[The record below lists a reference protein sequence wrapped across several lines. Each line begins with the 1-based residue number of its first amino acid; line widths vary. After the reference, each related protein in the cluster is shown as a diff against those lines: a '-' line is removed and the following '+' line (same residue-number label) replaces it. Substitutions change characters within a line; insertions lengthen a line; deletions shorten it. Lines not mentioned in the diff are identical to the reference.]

1 MKSFV
6 NTLFLT
12 VCCLSASLNA
22 QFYAEPF
29 NNNLNGWE
37 IGAVGFEY
45 DLNGEAENFPTWG
58 NRSRIQ
64 SESLGGAVI
73 FSGPGDQA
81 RITSPSIPLPAAAP
95 TELWLSFHHYFST
108 QDGQV
113 NILVTG
119 TDGMI
124 VDTTLQQGLA
134 PDGESSSGEYHLINL
149 DALTQS
155 GSLTIQFSLTGG
167 VNFLIIDDVQLAATR
182 PPLVTFPRYFGDS
195 LVSFGLPFIVDSAGA
210 PAVPFQL
217 VADMVPGRTE
227 AEYQVLRGLLGVT
240 LVHSCVCDR
249 LEVWEMPGGT
259 FFDPATGEP
268 LGDPSEILSN
278 TLPSQGMSNV
288 DGLDLNYYNY
298 NDLEP
303 NPVVPSLPLTPAE
316 VSPFIPAP
324 TDAVKIA
331 VLDTGLDLD
340 HPDLSGYVFRNP
352 DGIDNNNDDDNDC
365 LVDNPLGWNFVDN
378 NNNPNDDNGHGTHV
392 SGIVASSLNL
402 CDDCVVQLI
411 PYKTHD
417 NYGVG
422 TLFGSACATLQASV
436 MDHVDVI
443 NASWGFYGGGG
454 STILKNAIDTAKN
467 YGALFITA
475 AGNDTLNLDYDPQ
488 YPARYDL
495 GNILAVGAHDTLP
508 GGLRPYAEF
517 ANFSDSQVEIA
528 AFGVDVLS
536 AAPGDGTAVK
546 SGTSMAAPMVSAAA
560 CLYACE
566 NEFDPVVTAA
576 FILSSAFEDVEL
588 EEVVIDGNA
597 LDMSAFC
604 DSSLEEVGNR
614 PISTFNICFRSGSGI
629 IDVISFSGRG
639 RTEIE
644 VFNVE
649 GGLVARGE
657 YDQLNARE
665 SVVLSIEAA
674 PAGVYLL
681 VIQTGGHVFTQRLV
695 KR

>member
-1 MKSFV
+1 MKSLV
-6 NTLFLT
+6 TTLTFT
-12 VCCLSASLNA
+12 VCCLSTFLNA
-22 QFYAEPF
+22 QFFAEPF
-29 NNNLNGWE
+29 NNSLNGWE
-37 IGAVGFEY
+37 IGAVGFEF
-45 DLNGEAENFPTWG
+45 DANGEAELFASWG

-64 SESLGGAVI
+64 SESLGGAMI

-81 RITSPSIPLPAAAP
+81 RATSPIITLPVAAP
-95 TELWLSFHHYFST
+95 AELWLSFHHYLSA

-119 TDGMI
+119 ADGVI
-124 VDTTLQQGLA
+124 VDTTLQQGLVS
-134 PDGESSSGEYHLINL
+134 DGESSSGEYHLINL

-155 GSLTIQFSLTGG
+155 GTLRIEFSLTGG
-167 VNFLIIDDVQLAATR
+167 VNFLIIDDVQLSATR
-182 PPLVTFPRYFGDS
+182 PGLVTFPRYFGDS
-195 LVSFGLPFIVDSAGA
+195 LTSFGMPFIVDSAGA

-217 VADMVPGRTE
+217 VADILPGFTE
-227 AEYQVLRGLLGVT
+227 AEYQTFRNSLGAT
-240 LVHSCVCDR
+240 LVRSCVCDR
-249 LEVWEMPGGT
+249 LEVWEMPGGV
-259 FFDPATGEP
+259 FFDPVTGEP
-268 LGDPSEILSN
+268 LGDPSDILGN
-278 TLPSQGMSNV
+278 TLPSQGMSKV

-298 NDLEP
+298 NELEP
-303 NPVVPSLPLTPAE
+303 NPIVPNLPLTPAE
-316 VSPFIPAP
+316 VSPFILAP

-340 HPDLSGYVFRNP
+340 HPNLNGYIFRSP
-352 DGIDNNNDDDNDC
+352 DGIDNNSDDDNDC

-392 SGIVASSLNL
+392 SGIVANNLNL

-422 TLFGSACATLQASV
+422 TLFSSACATLQASV
-436 MDHVDVI
+436 MDGADVI

-467 YGALFITA
+467 YGTLFIAA

-488 YPARYDL
+488 YPALYNL
-495 GNILAVGAHDTLP
+495 ENILAVGAHDTMP
-508 GGLRPYAEF
+508 GGLRPYSEF
-517 ANFSDSQVEIA
+517 ANFSDGEVEIS

-536 AAPGDGTAVK
+536 SAPGDGTATK

-566 NEFDPVVTAA
+566 NAFDPVIAAA
-576 FILSSAFEDVEL
+576 FILDEAFNDLEL
-588 EEVVIDGNA
+588 SEVVIDGKA
-597 LDMSAFC
+597 LDLSGFC
-604 DSSLEEVGNR
+604 NSSLEEVGDK
-614 PISTFNICFRSGSGI
+614 PAVAFNICFRAGS
-629 IDVISFSGRG
+629 DVIDIVSYNGRG

-644 VFNVE
+644 VFNIE
-649 GGLVARGE
+649 GGLVARQVF
-657 YDQLNARE
+657 DHLDARE
-665 SVVLSIEAA
+665 NLILSLEAA
-674 PAGVYLL
+674 PAGMYLV
-681 VIQTGGHVFTQRLV
+681 VIQTGGRVFTRRLV